1 MRPSGAWCIF
11 VDRFTWRPTLPQNG
25 TPPAN
30 VAVVKFS
37 SFIRALAALSLTLF
51 VTSALAQDKSFVV
64 GEIEFYGYSHLQLDR
79 IKAALPLHEGD
90 VIAIRDF
97 PSTKEKIK
105 QLVKRE
111 VSREATD
118 VSFTCCDPRM
128 NLMIYI
134 GLPGDS
140 SRSFP
145 YNPSPRGSARL
156 PQRLLDLYDREMDLT
171 LEAMQKRPG
180 EDSSRGYGLSA
191 YPPLRERQLAT
202 REFAIHHELL
212 IRRVLRSSAEPRQRH
227 VAAHALGYARQS
239 RAQISALVQAS
250 RDEDKTVRNNAV
262 RALGI
267 LALSSQK
274 VSAWIPAETFVRM
287 LNSGVWEDR
296 NKSGGLLDVLSGGR
310 DPRLLRLLRSE
321 ALDSLIEMA
330 RWRDPNHASDA
341 RMILGRI
348 AGIEEG
354 RLAEMV
360 ASGSVDEIINAVRIK
375 SDR

>member
-1 MRPSGAWCIF
+1 M
-11 VDRFTWRPTLPQNG
+11 
-25 TPPAN
+25 
-30 VAVVKFS
+30 K
-37 SFIRALAALSLTLF
+37 ALAALSLTLF
-51 VTSALAQDKSFVV
+51 ITSALAQDKSFVV
-64 GEIEFYGYSHLQLDR
+64 GEIEFYGYSHLRLDR

-97 PSTKEKIK
+97 PATREKIM
-105 QLVKRE
+105 QSVKRE
-111 VSREATD
+111 VGREATD
-118 VSFTCCDPRM
+118 VSFTCCDNRT

-145 YNPSPRGSARL
+145 YNPSPRGSAQL
-156 PQRLLDLYDREMDLT
+156 PQRILDLYDREMDLT
-171 LEAMQKRPG
+171 MEAVQKQQG

-191 YPPLRERQLAT
+191 YRPLRETQMAI
-202 REFAIHHELL
+202 REFAIHSELL
-212 IRRVLRSSAEPRQRH
+212 IRRVLRSSAEPKQRQ

-267 LALSSQK
+267 LGLSSEK
-274 VSAWIPAETFVRM
+274 VSAWIPAETFTRM

-296 NKSGGLLDVLSGGR
+296 NKAGLLLGALSRGR

-354 RLAEMV
+354 RLGKMV
-360 ASGSVDEIINAVRIK
+360 ASGNVDEITNAVRARK
-375 SDR
+375 

>member
-1 MRPSGAWCIF
+1 MKSG
-11 VDRFTWRPTLPQNG
+11 TSLESG
-25 TPPAN
+25 TPPCTAGCFLL
-30 VAVVKFS
+30 A
-37 SFIRALAALSLTLF
+37 SFMRALAALSLTLF
-51 VTSALAQDKSFVV
+51 VAPALAQDKSFVV

-90 VIAIRDF
+90 VIAIQNF
-97 PSTKEKIK
+97 PATKEKIK
-105 QLVKRE
+105 QSVKRE
-111 VSREATD
+111 VGREATD

-140 SRSFP
+140 SQSFP
-145 YNPSPRGSARL
+145 YNPTPKGSAQL
-156 PQRLLDLYDREMDLT
+156 PQRILDLYDREMDLT
-171 LEAMQKRPG
+171 MEAIQKQPG
-180 EDSSRGYGLSA
+180 EDSSRGYGLAA
-191 YPPLRERQLAT
+191 YRPLRERQLAT
-202 REFAIHHELL
+202 REFVIHHELL
-212 IRRVLRSSAEPRQRH
+212 IRRVLRSSAEPRHRQ

-262 RALGI
+262 RALGV
-267 LALSSQK
+267 LALSSER
-274 VSAWIPAETFVRM
+274 VSAWIPAEKFARM

-296 NKSGGLLDVLSGGR
+296 NKAGLLLAVLSRGR
-310 DPRLLRLLRSE
+310 DPRLVRLLRSE
-321 ALDSLIEMA
+321 AQDSLIEMA

-354 RLAEMV
+354 RLGQMV
-360 ASGSVDEIINAVRIK
+360 ASGHVDEIINAVRTK
-375 SDR
+375 NDQ